1 MGEPPSK
8 TSGAPCDDPAAPSR
22 LRPFASELVDRI
34 RASGNVWNL
43 PGGQLELPG
52 VFGFCRGVEHALA
65 MLTQAVADRAAAGRK
80 LHLLGE
86 IIHNPWVNEYFK
98 QRGVRI
104 LTEAQRRRLSDTIGR
119 EDCAVIPAFGVPLEI
134 ERELA
139 QLGCEIVDT
148 SCGDVRRLWR
158 WAEQA
163 VRDGYA
169 VLIYGRARHDETVV
183 TKSRLAAAGGKYLVV
198 GNLDEAEIFCRMIT
212 RQLDPAGFV
221 QEFGPEVTNAQTI
234 EPFEHLAQVS
244 QTTMLYG
251 ETMELRERIGTVFA
265 KRFGREELT
274 DRLLFHPTVCR
285 ATQQRQSAAVELC
298 SSGPDLAIVV
308 GGFSSSNTQH
318 LYELACRYVPAYLI
332 EDADAIRSASELL
345 GFGPALGTPTLLSGW
360 LPSRRPVR
368 IAVLAGASCPE
379 IVVGQVLQ
387 RLASFLSP

>member
-1 MGEPPSK
+1 MILYMEL
-8 TSGAPCDDPAAPSR
+8 AP
-22 LRPFASELVDRI
+22 
-34 RASGNVWNL
+34 
-43 PGGQLELPG
+43 
-52 VFGFCRGVEHALA
+52 
-65 MLTQAVADRAAAGRK
+65 AVADRAADGRK

-86 IIHNPWVNEYFK
+86 IIHNPWVNEYFR

-183 TKSRLAAAGGKYLVV
+183 TKSRLAAARGKYLVV
-198 GNLDEAEIFCRMIT
+198 GNLDDAGTFCRMIT

-221 QEFGPEVTNAQTI
+221 QEFGPEATNAQTI

-244 QTTMLYG
+244 QTTMLYA
-251 ETMELRERIGTVFA
+251 ETMELRERIRTVFA
-265 KRFGREELT
+265 KRFGREDLT

-318 LYELACRYVPAYLI
+318 LYELACGYVPAYLI
-332 EDADAIRSASELL
+332 EDADAIRSGSELL
-345 GFGPALGTPTLLSGW
+345 GFGPALGTPTLLSDW

-387 RLASFLSP
+387 RLASFLSR